1 MQTMLR
7 RPLALLLLLGG
18 ASGLDARTAKPLI
31 SLDARTAKPLISRRH
46 AFAAAASCVAAPLA
60 AGAASPFD
68 GEYSDPNH
76 PDGFR
81 RITTVGSAATI
92 VGQDDPGSAT
102 WRIAGRVDEGTI
114 ALKVEQGSVQP
125 PEGTTL
131 EDFAGD
137 GTIVPVFRGKLA
149 PGGRGIAWPDGNTWS
164 LK

>member
-1 MQTMLR
+1 MQTMRR
-7 RPLALLLLLGG
+7 RPIALLLLLGG

-31 SLDARTAKPLISRRH
+31 SRRH
-46 AFAAAASCVAAPLA
+46 AFATAASCVAAPLA

-68 GEYSDPNH
+68 GEYSNPNH

-92 VGQDDPGSAT
+92 VGQDDPGAAT